1 MLKRNV
7 IKITVCAVALFAY
20 AVGCVVS
27 SKTGGGTLGFF
38 FWEND
43 GVLCLLNSF
52 VWFAVLFLI
61 GLSLVG
67 FIGVLP
73 VVYFKMYTL
82 GFAVTSASFGGPAG
96 LVGVLSLLPEVMLLF
111 FIFTEMGSGAIS
123 FSLYIL
129 QRLSLLPRRREQ
141 TLLPGEKITFAEYI
155 WGSVFVLFLSTLLV
169 VYENTVI
176 VLLD

>member
-20 AVGCVVS
+20 ALGCVS
-27 SKTGGGTLGFF
+27 ASRTGFSGSLGFF

-52 VWFAVLFLI
+52 IWFFALFLLGMSLI
-61 GLSLVG
+61 G
-67 FIGVLP
+67 FFGVLP
-73 VVYFKMYTL
+73 VVYFKMYSL
-82 GFAVTSASFGGPAG
+82 GFAVTSVSCGSSG
-96 LVGVLSLLPEVMLLF
+96 LVCVLSLLPEVMLLF

-129 QRLSLLPRRREQ
+129 QRLSLLPKRREQ
-141 TLLPGEKITFAEYI
+141 TLLPGEKITFREYI
-155 WGSVFVLFLSTLLV
+155 WGSVFVFFLATVLV

-176 VLLD
+176 VLL